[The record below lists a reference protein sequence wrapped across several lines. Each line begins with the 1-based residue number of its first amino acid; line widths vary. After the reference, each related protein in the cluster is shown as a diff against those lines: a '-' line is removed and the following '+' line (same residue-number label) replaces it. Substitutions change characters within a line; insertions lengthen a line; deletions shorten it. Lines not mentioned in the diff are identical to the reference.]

1 LGNAAV
7 AIFHRVTASC
17 CRPTSIH
24 IFRAEKEWGLS
35 NSGIPVVQTAASV
48 ISR

>member
-7 AIFHRVTASC
+7 AIFHRVNASC

-24 IFRAEKEWGLS
+24 IFCVEK
-35 NSGIPVVQTAASV
+35 
-48 ISR
+48 